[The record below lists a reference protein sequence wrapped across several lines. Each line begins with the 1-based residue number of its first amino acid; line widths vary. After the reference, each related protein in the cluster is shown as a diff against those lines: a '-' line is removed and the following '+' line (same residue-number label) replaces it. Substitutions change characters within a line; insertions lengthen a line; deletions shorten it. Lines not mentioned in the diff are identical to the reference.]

1 MTCFTEPFVELIPT
15 KSEPHRVLRWEPDP
29 AGMWRVGVLT
39 IEDSRDTTVYEVDE
53 CAADVGRSF
62 VLRKPAGGFYCV
74 EVRGLASD
82 SCQCERWMRTGLAC
96 RHIEAVRTLMKHD
109 QL

>member
-1 MTCFTEPFVELIPT
+1 MTATEPFVELIPT
-15 KSEPHRVLRWEPDP
+15 KSEPHRVLRWEPD
-29 AGMWRVGVLT
+29 ADGMWRVGRLT

-62 VLRKPAGGFYCV
+62 TLRKPAGGFYCV
-74 EVRGLASD
+74 ELRGVSSD
-82 SCQCERWMRTGLAC
+82 SCQCARFMRTGLVC
-96 RHIEAVRTLMKHD
+96 RHIEALRVLIAND